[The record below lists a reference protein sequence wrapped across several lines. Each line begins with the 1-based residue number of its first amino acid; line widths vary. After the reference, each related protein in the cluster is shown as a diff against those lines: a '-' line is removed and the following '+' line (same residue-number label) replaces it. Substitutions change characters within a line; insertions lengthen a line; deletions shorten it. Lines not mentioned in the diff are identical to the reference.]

1 MKEIELNKIIGK
13 NVKKYRL
20 LYNVN
25 VGKMTQKDLA
35 KKIDVGISTIGN
47 LESSNITQGVSL
59 YNLYKISKTLDVPI
73 NKFFE

>member
-1 MKEIELNKIIGK
+1 MTEIELNKTIGK

-25 VGKMTQKDLA
+25 VEKMTQKDLA
-35 KKIDVGISTIGN
+35 EKINVGISTIGN

-59 YNLYKISKTLDVPI
+59 YNLYKISNILKVPI

>member
-1 MKEIELNKIIGK
+1 MTEIELNKIIGK

-25 VGKMTQKDLA
+25 ISKMTQKDLA
-35 KKIDVGISTIGN
+35 KKIGVGISTIGN
-47 LESSNITQGVSL
+47 LESPNVTQGISI

>member
-1 MKEIELNKIIGK
+1 MTEIELNKIIGK

-35 KKIDVGISTIGN
+35 KKIGVGISTIGN

-59 YNLYKISKTLDVPI
+59 YNLYKISKLLEIPI